1 MTLKINNL
9 LRVSLI
15 GALAAA
21 TVPAIP
27 TMALAAG
34 DADYC
39 NSAFFAGYVRA
50 ADVGEKCNGTRTHF
64 DDRDCAADDPFVFVI
79 AERRNGVVYVDCVSH

>member
-1 MTLKINNL
+1 MTLKINSL

-21 TVPAIP
+21 TIPAIP

-34 DADYC
+34 NTEYC
-39 NSAFFAGYVRA
+39 NSAFFAGHIRA
-50 ADVGEKCNGTRTHF
+50 AEIGEKCNGTRTHF
-64 DDRDCAADDPFVFVI
+64 DERDCAADDPFVFVV
-79 AERRNGVVYVDCVSH
+79 AELRNGVVYVDCVRH